1 MAVARKN
8 PCESNHFTFTHTLLV
23 GTAGHGARDAE
34 VALVVVTV
42 LNLWDMALPLVSL
55 VS

>member
-1 MAVARKN
+1 
-8 PCESNHFTFTHTLLV
+8 V
-23 GTAGHGARDAE
+23 GTADAE

>member
-1 MAVARKN
+1 VQAMGSRA
-8 PCESNHFTFTHTLLV
+8 C
-23 GTAGHGARDAE
+23 GARDAE

-55 VS
+55 VSYM

>member
-1 MAVARKN
+1 
-8 PCESNHFTFTHTLLV
+8 V

>member
-1 MAVARKN
+1 MAVAQQ
-8 PCESNHFTFTHTLLV
+8 SFHIHTHTLLV